1 MIDSEYKIGVI
12 GSGSMGN
19 GIAHVSAQSGFKTI
33 LIDVDQ
39 AQLDKALATIGSNL
53 DRQIKKNIITANDKE
68 STLLNITT
76 SINLKDCHDMDL
88 IIEAV
93 PEKYDLKASIFKK
106 LDGICKDTTILASNT
121 SSISISNLASQ
132 TNRASQ
138 VIGMHFMN
146 PVPVMKLV
154 EVINTNHTS
163 SDTTQKIVD
172 LASKMKKVPVQC
184 NDYPGF
190 VSNRILMPM
199 INEAIF
205 CLEQNVAEKEAIDEI
220 MQLGMAHPIGPL
232 KLADL
237 IGLDVCLDIMNV
249 LQSGFDDLKYQPSS
263 LLKEMVDKGLLG
275 KKTGQGFYKY

>member
-33 LIDVDQ
+33 LIDVGQ

-88 IIEAV
+88 IVEAV